1 MKRLI
6 ALLTEEAGVS
16 LCQEAA
22 PRWASNLED
31 ALGSFWLRT
40 GPSPGGVTGV
50 NTPTFCPRSS
60 NPQNWGLS
68 SGSWW
73 FPQLDAGP

>member
-6 ALLTEEAGVS
+6 APLTEEGGVS

-31 ALGSFWLRT
+31 APGGFWLRT

-50 NTPTFCPRSS
+50 NTPTFRPKSS
-60 NPQNWGLS
+60 PELGPVWLS
-68 SGSWW
+68 LGAGS
-73 FPQLDAGP
+73 FQLDAGP